1 MKIIAL
7 KNKLV
12 EALNIIERATG
23 SNPSLPILKNVL
35 VRAQENKLSVSATN
49 LEFAI
54 TYLFSGKIVESG
66 DVTIPCSLLLSLV
79 KNLTSERVTLE
90 LKGKKLMILTENYE
104 AGLQSQEVREFPIIP
119 HISDI
124 THSIETT
131 TRAFS
136 EALTGVIS
144 ATQFSEIR
152 PEISGVFIYRDG
164 GVYFVATDSF
174 RLAERRFEAL
184 KGESIEGVRA
194 IIPLHTA
201 EEALRVFSSIEETAL
216 TISFDQTQI
225 LFKTTDVEIISRLI
239 DGKFPDYRAI
249 IPKETKSEITVERNE
264 LAQALRLVSTFSTK
278 INDVKME
285 VGEGKKHIEISSS
298 NSSLGENIY
307 KIPIKLK
314 GEPFS
319 ITFNWRFLVDGLK
332 AFSGDE
338 ITIGVNA
345 SDRPALLRDHSDKTL
360 LYVVMP
366 LKV

>member
-12 EALNIIERATG
+12 EALNAIERATG
-23 SNPSLPILKNVL
+23 NNPSLPILKNVL
-35 VRAQENKLSVSATN
+35 VQARENKLSVSATN
-49 LEFAI
+49 LEFAV

-66 DVTIPCSLLLSLV
+66 DVTVPCPLLLSLI

-90 LKGKKLMILTENYE
+90 LKGKKLLILTENYE
-104 AGLQSQEVREFPIIP
+104 ASLQSQEVREFPIIP
-119 HISDI
+119 RISDSV
-124 THSIETT
+124 HNIETT
-131 TRAFS
+131 TRSFS
-136 EALTGVIS
+136 EALSGVIS

-152 PEISGVFIYRDG
+152 PEISGVLVYREH

-174 RLAERRFEAL
+174 RLAERRFDSF
-184 KGESIEGVRA
+184 KSESIEGVRA
-194 IIPLHTA
+194 IVPLHTA
-201 EEALRVFSSIEETAL
+201 EEALRIFSVLEDAPL

-225 LFKTTDVEIISRLI
+225 LFKTTEVEMISRLI

-249 IPKETKSEITVERNE
+249 IPKETKSEIVVERNE
-264 LAQALRLVSTFSTK
+264 FIQALRLVSAFSTK
-278 INDVKME
+278 INDVKIE

-314 GEPFS
+314 GDSFS
-319 ITFNWRFLVDGLK
+319 ITFNWRFLIDGLK
-332 AFSGDE
+332 SFSGDE
-338 ITIGVNA
+338 ITLGVN
-345 SDRPALLRDHSDKTL
+345 SGDRPALLRDHSDKTL